1 VAAAATS
8 SFVPVVADS
17 LVLTS
22 GLIVFLGDRTAG
34 GSKNE
39 TRFGQLET
47 GQRVVVKVQAHHG
60 RLDLESQTLSFLAG
74 TSVPVPRVVE
84 FGTSLDGR
92 PVLIITRH
100 HGVRATGP
108 AGWQRFGRALAGL
121 SSVPV
126 ERWPLEV
133 VTTAEFVADHRDR
146 LRQVATL
153 IDGTLLDHIDDA
165 LKVIENNPRPLR
177 LAHGDAGSGNY
188 LDDGRDGT
196 ILDWETASVSPFGV
210 DVGRGAFIALMDL
223 GRIGEPIAQHDGF
236 IVGYRSALPDPSAL
250 DDETLNAWTIVAA
263 LQFIHGRHI
272 QPLRADRTPR
282 GAAQTLT
289 DYLARR

>member
-1 VAAAATS
+1 MASAATG

-17 LVLTS
+17 LALTS
-22 GLIVFLGDRTAG
+22 GLVVLLGGRTPG

-47 GQRVVVKVQAHHG
+47 GQQVVVKVQAHHG
-60 RLDLESQTLSFLAG
+60 RLDLENQALSFLAG
-74 TSVPVPRVVE
+74 TSVPTPRVVE
-84 FGTSLDGR
+84 FGTSLDGQ

-121 SSVPV
+121 SSVSV
-126 ERWPLEV
+126 EGWPLTV
-133 VTTAEFVADHRDR
+133 VTTDEFVADHRGR
-146 LRQVATL
+146 LKQLATV
-153 IDGTLLDHIDDA
+153 IDQTLVDHIDDA
-165 LKVIENNPRPLR
+165 LRAIEMTPVPLR

-188 LDDGRDGT
+188 LDDGMNGT

-223 GRIGEPIAQHDGF
+223 GRIGHPIAQHDAF
-236 IVGYRSALPDPSAL
+236 IVGYRNALPDSSAL
-250 DDETLNAWTIVAA
+250 DDKTLNAWTIVAA

-272 QPLRADRTPR
+272 QPLRADRTPQ
-282 GAAQTLT
+282 AAVQTLT
-289 DYLARR
+289 DYLVRR